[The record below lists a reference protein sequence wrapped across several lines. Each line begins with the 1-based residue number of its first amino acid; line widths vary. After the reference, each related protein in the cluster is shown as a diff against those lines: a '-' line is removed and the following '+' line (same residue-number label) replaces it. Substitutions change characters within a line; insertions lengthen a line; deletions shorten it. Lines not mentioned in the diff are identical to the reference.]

1 MVDSGARP
9 EVGSFLVPRARV
21 LVGPGASRAPRTVA
35 KPLGRSTHP
44 RLRSSGAPRRRR
56 PHREATMDVLYPR
69 CAGLDIHRDTI
80 VACVRLAE
88 AGGVVRFVETV
99 GTTTTELERLSQW
112 LTGHGVTCIAM
123 EATGVYWKPVWAVL
137 AGDFERVLANA
148 HHVKA
153 VPGRK
158 TDVNDA
164 TWLADLLA
172 HGLIRPSFVPT
183 MPEQAL
189 RDLTRA
195 RKQLTREKASHVQPT
210 RPFRPP
216 TSSSARCSRTSWAKA
231 DGSCLRRS
239 QPANVI
245 PSGLPAW
252 SGPRSGP
259 PMPRWSRPCA
269 AGWRPSAPAF
279 AVIPRPSGRPR
290 CRDCSHRP

>member
-1 MVDSGARP
+1 MVERGVGP

-56 PHREATMDVLYPR
+56 PHREAIMDVLYPR

-88 AGGVVRFVETV
+88 AGGVVRLVETFA
-99 GTTTTELERLSQW
+99 TTTTELERLSDW
-112 LTGHGVTCIAM
+112 LSGHKVTHVAM

-137 AGDFERVLANA
+137 AGDFELVLANA
-148 HHVKA
+148 MHVKA

-164 TWLADLLA
+164 MWLADLLA
-172 HGLIRPSFVPT
+172 HGLIRPSFVPA

-195 RKQLTREKASHVQPT
+195 RKQLTREKASHVQRIDKT
-210 RPFRPP
+210 LQ
-216 TSSSARCSRTSWAKA
+216 AANIKL
-231 DGSCLRRS
+231 GSVLSNIMGQSGRAHLEALAAGES
-239 QPANVI
+239 DA
-245 PSGLPAW
+245 SGLPAR
-252 SGPRSGP
+252 SEPRSGP
-259 PMPRWSRPCA
+259 ATPKLSKPCA
-269 AGWRPSAPAF
+269 AGWRRTSVSSCGYISPKSTRSMQPSQ
-279 AVIPRPSGRPR
+279 
-290 CRDCSHRP
+290 